1 MTLCGENLKSKIIK
15 SKINKVEAII
25 KLENA
30 VIRQQKNTILKDVS
44 LEIKEGEFVYL
55 IGKVGSGK
63 TSLLK
68 TLYAELPL
76 VYGKGEVAGYQLSKI
91 KKSQI
96 AYLRRKC
103 GIVFQDFKLLT
114 DRNVYANLE
123 FVLKATGWKDKKAIK
138 ERINEVLDK
147 VELPDKRDKFPHQLS
162 GGEQQRIVLARA
174 LLNAPPIIL
183 ADEPTGNI
191 DPETSYRLV
200 ELLKDICDSGK
211 TVVIATHQYD
221 LIKHFPGKVFRCENG
236 VLQEDFSFA
245 ENQAAM
251 ATIISENSVINIESL
266 TEEIEEPTVV
276 HEVISLNEDPEPL
289 SSTEPTLQEVQEITL
304 VTEDSEITDST
315 TILIEEQITKEP
327 QEAAEENV
335 SSENDE
341 TKKKDDNGPDIVGFE
356 LI

>member
-1 MTLCGENLKSKIIK
+1 MKKNVEICREENRVLHDACLTLRN
-15 SKINKVEAII
+15 
-25 KLENA
+25 
-30 VIRQQKNTILKDVS
+30 
-44 LEIKEGEFVYL
+44 GEFVYV

-63 TSLLK
+63 SSLLK
-68 TLYAELPL
+68 SLYCEIPILR
-76 VYGKGEVAGYQLSKI
+76 GEARIMDYNLTKMKRKDI
-91 KKSQI
+91 P
-96 AYLRRKC
+96 YLRRKL
-103 GIVFQDFKLLT
+103 GIVFQDFQLLT
-114 DRNVYANLE
+114 DRSVSKNLE

-251 ATIISENSVINIESL
+251 TTIISENSVIDIESL
-266 TEEIEEPTVV
+266 TKEIEEPTVV
-276 HEVISLNEDPEPL
+276 HEVISLNEDPEIL
-289 SSTEPTLQEVQEITL
+289 SPTEPTLQEMQEITL

-315 TILIEEQITKEP
+315 TILIEEKMTEEP
-327 QEAAEENV
+327 QDTSEENI
-335 SSENDE
+335 SSENDK
-341 TKKKDDNGPDIVGFE
+341 TKKKDDNDPDFVGFE